1 MLTGI
6 AIASVLSLFA
16 SIWCFFMARD
26 PKQWRIH
33 WLNAFGIIDLN
44 STRDQRRK
52 QESQLKFVCI
62 ILLVVLLAVGVSC
75 AWFVIAEATA
85 PVPERTEF
93 EKDQDETRKQM
104 DKIRAKKSFGK
115 LR

>member
-6 AIASVLSLFA
+6 AIASVLSIFG

-26 PKQWRIH
+26 PKEWRIH
-33 WLNAFGIIDLN
+33 WLNAFSIIDLN

-52 QESQLKFVCI
+52 QEAHLKLVCI
-62 ILLVVLLAVGVSC
+62 ILLILLLLVGLSC
-75 AWFVIAEATA
+75 AAWVVMEARE

-93 EKDQDETRKQM
+93 EKDQDATRKQM
-104 DKIRAKKSFGK
+104 DKIRSKKSFFKFG
-115 LR
+115 